1 MSSLLRLA
9 WRDLRGS
16 GRTLWVFCACLA
28 LGVALIAASGGL
40 YRQVGA
46 SLLADTR
53 ALLGGDLEV
62 RTRVPLAGEMLAW
75 MGERGTVSRLVEFR
89 TMLMTE
95 AGEAHLVE
103 LQSADD
109 AYPLYGTVELLPAQ
123 PLAEALAV
131 RDGVHGA
138 AIDRVLAERMA
149 LQAGDRIELGVAAL
163 EVRAIIA
170 RQPDRSL
177 RADWSGPPV
186 LISAEALAR
195 TELLQPGSRPEY
207 RYRVRSELVPDN
219 WRADFMAAFP
229 DSEAEVRTFIER
241 NARLGEVLG
250 QIGSGVL
257 LIGFSALFIGGL
269 GVFNSVEAY
278 LQGKLGTLATLRAIG
293 LRDARLAAV
302 YLMQILIL
310 AGASAFAGMALGGL
324 LALIGSSM
332 VAERLPLAD
341 DWTVLAAPLAS
352 AWLFGV
358 LIALLFALPALGRAL
373 TVNPAALF
381 RGVLGATTRTPAR
394 AWWLTAACAAV
405 ATGLLLT
412 AMPDPLFGLAFVAAL
427 LLVLALLEGVV
438 RLLRAVARRLAGHRW
453 AVGRFAL
460 RMALSGLY
468 RPDSPLRPTLLS
480 LGSALTLL
488 VASALTVL
496 ALLDTIEETVPERAP
511 SLVFYDIGAA
521 QKDDFEALVREAP
534 SLSQLDLAPLVLG
547 RLVAVEGEELRDS
560 ADPHRRLES
569 RDEHKMSTLQNNFD
583 QVVVTRGAWWP
594 ESYRGAAR
602 MAMEDREADQL
613 GLQVG
618 DSVTFEILGE
628 RVTAELVAIY
638 AQKRFQSRLWLE
650 AIFSDGVLDRFI
662 TRYVGLA
669 YMSGRDA
676 IATQNRIAAIQPN
689 VVTVRTDLLLDE
701 ARAILARAAGGL
713 SAIAAVTLV
722 ASLLVLVSVIAAS
735 RARQIYLATL
745 LHTLGARVGA
755 IGLALHLEYLLL
767 ALLTTAFATAAG
779 SALAAMLLHYRLEL
793 DVSMGWMAG
802 GMMAALV
809 SGGALSLGAHY
820 LMRQLRLSPAE
831 LLRGFGA

>member
-1 MSSLLRLA
+1 MPKLLRLA

-53 ALLGGDLEV
+53 VLFGGDLEV
-62 RTRVPLAGEMLAW
+62 RTRAPLPEEMLAW
-75 MGERGTVSRLVEFR
+75 MHERGTVSRLIEFR

-95 AGEAHLVE
+95 TGDAHLVE
-103 LQSADD
+103 LQSADG
-109 AYPLYGTVELLPAQ
+109 AYPLYGAVELLPAQ
-123 PLAEALAV
+123 PLAEALAA
-131 RDGVHGA
+131 REGAHGA

-149 LQAGDRIELGVAAL
+149 LQLGDRIELGVAKL
-163 EVRAIIA
+163 EVRAIIV

-186 LISAEALAR
+186 LISASALAQ
-195 TELLQPGSRPEY
+195 TELLQPGSRPAY
-207 RYRVRSELVPDN
+207 RYRVRSELEPAA
-219 WRADFMAAFP
+219 WRTDFLATFP
-229 DSEAEVRTFIER
+229 DSEADVRTFIER

-269 GVFNSVEAY
+269 GVFNSVQAY

-293 LRDARLAAV
+293 LRDGRLAAV

-310 AGASAFAGMALGGL
+310 AGGSAFTGVVLGGL
-324 LALIGSSM
+324 LALIGGSM
-332 VAERLPLAD
+332 VAERLPLAGE
-341 DWTVLAAPLAS
+341 WMVLAAPLAT
-352 AWLFGV
+352 AWIFGV

-381 RGVLGATTRTPAR
+381 RGALGAGTRTPAR

-405 ATGLLLT
+405 ATGLLLV

-427 LLVLALLEGVV
+427 LMVLALLEGVV
-438 RLLRAVARRLAGHRW
+438 RLLRAMARRLAGHPW
-453 AVGRFAL
+453 LIGRFTL
-460 RMALSGLY
+460 RMALTGLY

-488 VASALTVL
+488 VASTLVVL
-496 ALLDTIEETVPERAP
+496 ALLHTIEETVPERAP
-511 SLVFYDIGAA
+511 ALVFYDIGAA
-521 QKDDFEALVREAP
+521 QKDDFDALVREAP

-547 RLVAVEGEELRDS
+547 RLVTVGAEELRDS
-560 ADPHRRLES
+560 ADPLRRLEA

-594 ESYRGAAR
+594 EDYRGPAR
-602 MAMEDREADQL
+602 VAMEDREADQL

-618 DSVTFEILGE
+618 DTVEFEILGE
-628 RVTAELVAIY
+628 RVRAELAAIY

-650 AIFSDGVLDRFI
+650 AIFSDGVLDPFI
-662 TRYVGLA
+662 TRYVGMA
-669 YMSGRDA
+669 YMNGAEA
-676 IATQNRIAAIQPN
+676 IATQNRIAATQPN

-701 ARAILARAAGGL
+701 ARAILARAAAGL
-713 SAIAAVTLV
+713 STIAAVTLV

-745 LHTLGARVGA
+745 LHTLGARVSA
-755 IGLALHLEYLLL
+755 IGQALHLEYLLL
-767 ALLTTAFATAAG
+767 ALLTTAFASAAG
-779 SALAAMLLHYRLEL
+779 GVLAALLLHYRLGL
-793 DVSMGWMAG
+793 DAPLGWWAG
-802 GMMAALV
+802 GAVAAAV
-809 SGGALSLGAHY
+809 SVGALSLGAHY
-820 LMRQLRLSPAE
+820 LMRQLRLSPAI
-831 LLRGFGA
+831 LLRGFGS